1 MYIKSAALATIL
13 LATGSQVDAFG
24 APMKTRHG
32 AFGKLMVPH
41 RTGTS
46 SAFHLSAPA
55 TRSMPTTTTTQ
66 LSATTIETESE
77 VVRLRTMAAKLRAE
91 AASMEAEKAQEQA
104 DTNQRLFAK
113 FDTNLDGQ
121 VSLDELKAGLE
132 KAWKQ
137 ADLQV
142 DRVEQ
147 LMETFD
153 VSGDGA
159 LQVDEFVSVN
169 RFRSRLE
176 STIREEKVAAKEL
189 QRQALADEE
198 AAQLAK
204 VRTSLINDGE
214 PSNTDKLVSTL
225 PYLLPLL
232 DGLSFGRYFVEGHE
246 ANPAVTV
253 LAIFATLYRSIPFGG
268 LIAFFGLRSLPNNLK
283 INRLVRFNAEQA
295 INLDI
300 ALFVPGL
307 IASLSALA
315 GGSLGLELPAGVSEI
330 GSDAVFVALVA
341 TIGYSVMSSLVGV
354 APDKVPGISEYVNQR
369 MPTIDMF
376 DAEGRFVPPTPPGSG
391 NENENENDE

>member
-41 RTGTS
+41 RTGTA
-46 SAFHLSAPA
+46 SAFHLSPA
-55 TRSMPTTTTTQ
+55 SPSMPTTTTTTIQ
-66 LSATTIETESE
+66 LSATSDATIETESE
-77 VVRLRTMAAKLRAE
+77 VDRLRTMAAKLRAE

-104 DTNQRLFAK
+104 DATQRLFAK

-132 KAWKQ
+132 KAWK
-137 ADLQV
+137 ADLEI
-142 DRVEQ
+142 DRVKQ

-159 LQVDEFVSVN
+159 LQVDEFVSVD

-176 STIREEKVAAKEL
+176 STIRDEKVAAKEL
-189 QRQALADEE
+189 QRQAKADEE
-198 AAQLAK
+198 AAQLAE
-204 VRTSLINDGE
+204 VRTNLINDGE
-214 PSNTDKLVSTL
+214 PRNTDKLVSTL

-232 DGLSFGRYFVEGHE
+232 DGLSFGRHFFEGHE
-246 ANPAVTV
+246 ANPAVTA

-283 INRLVRFNAEQA
+283 INRLVRFNAQQA

-300 ALFVPGL
+300 ALFIPSL

-315 GGSLGLELPAGVSEI
+315 GGRLGLELPAGVSEI

-341 TIGYSVMSSLVGV
+341 TIGYSVMSSLLGV

-369 MPTIDMF
+369 MPSIDMF
-376 DAEGRFVPPTPPGSG
+376 DAEGRFVPPTP
-391 NENENENDE
+391 EDNENDEKK

>member
-1 MYIKSAALATIL
+1 
-13 LATGSQVDAFG
+13 
-24 APMKTRHG
+24 
-32 AFGKLMVPH
+32 
-41 RTGTS
+41 
-46 SAFHLSAPA
+46 
-55 TRSMPTTTTTQ
+55 
-66 LSATTIETESE
+66 
-77 VVRLRTMAAKLRAE
+77 
-91 AASMEAEKAQEQA
+91 
-104 DTNQRLFAK
+104 
-113 FDTNLDGQ
+113 
-121 VSLDELKAGLE
+121 
-132 KAWKQ
+132 
-137 ADLQV
+137 
-142 DRVEQ
+142 
-147 LMETFD
+147 
-153 VSGDGA
+153 
-159 LQVDEFVSVN
+159 
-169 RFRSRLE
+169 
-176 STIREEKVAAKEL
+176 
-189 QRQALADEE
+189 
-198 AAQLAK
+198 
-204 VRTSLINDGE
+204 
-214 PSNTDKLVSTL
+214 
-225 PYLLPLL
+225 L

-246 ANPAVTV
+246 ANPAVTA